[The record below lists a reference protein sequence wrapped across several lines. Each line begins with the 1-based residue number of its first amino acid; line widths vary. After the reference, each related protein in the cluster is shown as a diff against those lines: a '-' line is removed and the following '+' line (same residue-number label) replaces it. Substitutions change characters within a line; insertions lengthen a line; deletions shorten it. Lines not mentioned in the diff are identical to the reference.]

1 MFFLSLNRLVL
12 VSHIIA
18 FTSVSGPVHMYPFL
32 LENGDFFFLRFNEIR
47 VHTLCS
53 WIFFALP
60 LENAIVT
67 ENGTIFERR
76 AFSKRCVFRDR
87 FHRIRVNG
95 RLNRRKNLRSQTK
108 TDMWGRCAVP
118 HKVKEPWNGYYSP
131 EQTWTCPSYFYL
143 ARRMNVLSSFSEME
157 WIRGKICRERR
168 GVYRS

>member
-32 LENGDFFFLRFNEIR
+32 LENGDFFLRFNEIR
-47 VHTLCS
+47 VHTLCFL
-53 WIFFALP
+53 IFFALP

-76 AFSKRCVFRDR
+76 ALSKRCVFRDR

-108 TDMWGRCAVP
+108 TDM
-118 HKVKEPWNGYYSP
+118 
-131 EQTWTCPSYFYL
+131 
-143 ARRMNVLSSFSEME
+143 
-157 WIRGKICRERR
+157 
-168 GVYRS
+168 